1 MFRVLRRYRK
11 EPNPPPDIR
20 GGIQSMI
27 IKEMNYFHYIVYQYR
42 VDSVMGPWTLK
53 TRSIPN
59 DLSSLQR
66 ASLRHRYHLILGAL
80 VLAIGTRFLR
90 GQLKRRGELVQA
102 HGLRGLGPSW
112 RRKHGGISYIM
123 GAEKGQHQH
132 YNPFLFLPFC
142 PPCACGMVPITLRV
156 GLPPQSSLGTP

>member
-1 MFRVLRRYRK
+1 MTLGLGRLRPLFRVLRYYRK

-27 IKEMNYFHYIVYQYR
+27 TKEMNYFHYSVYQYQ
-42 VDSVMGPWTLK
+42 VNSVMGPWTLK

-59 DLSSLQR
+59 DLSSLQC

-90 GQLKRRGELVQA
+90 GQLKR
-102 HGLRGLGPSW
+102 
-112 RRKHGGISYIM
+112 GGIGSGPWSQRTRSIM
-123 GAEKGQHQH
+123 EEKAWRDILHHG
-132 YNPFLFLPFC
+132 
-142 PPCACGMVPITLRV
+142 
-156 GLPPQSSLGTP
+156 S